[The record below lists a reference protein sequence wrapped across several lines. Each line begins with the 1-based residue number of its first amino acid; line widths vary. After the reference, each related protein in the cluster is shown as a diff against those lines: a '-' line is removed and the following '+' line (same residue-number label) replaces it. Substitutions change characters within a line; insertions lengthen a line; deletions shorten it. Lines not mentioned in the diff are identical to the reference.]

1 MANRSLN
8 LDRRHL
14 SADISSELAQ
24 GWVAC
29 DLTDMAR
36 TLPLLGFVG
45 SSGSGKTTLL
55 ETIVGSLSDR
65 GIRVAVLKH
74 AKAGFDIDGDPRKD
88 SHRLRSAGSPQ
99 VLVASRDRWALL
111 GEQVDPLEEPSLAAM
126 TALLDSRGLDAIL
139 VEGFRHERYP
149 KIEVYRPSH
158 GRPPQCWPRDPD
170 VVAVASDV
178 PLETGSVPWLDLND
192 LSTVLG
198 FVVGRLGLHQL
209 DGGPEHPAVREH
221 NRD

>member
-1 MANRSLN
+1 
-8 LDRRHL
+8 
-14 SADISSELAQ
+14 
-24 GWVAC
+24 
-29 DLTDMAR
+29 
-36 TLPLLGFVG
+36 VG

-55 ETIVGSLSDR
+55 ETIVASLSDR
-65 GIRVAVLKH
+65 GVRVAVLKH
-74 AKAGFDIDGDPRKD
+74 AKAGFDIDRDTRKD

-99 VLVASRDRWALL
+99 VLVASRDRWALM
-111 GEQVDPLEEPSLAAM
+111 GEQTDPLEEPSLAAM

-158 GRPPQCWPRDPD
+158 GRPPQCWPADPD

-192 LSTVLG
+192 LPTVLR
-198 FVVGRLGLHQL
+198 FVAGRLGLHQL
-209 DGGPEHPAVREH
+209 DGGPEHPAVQEQ

>member
-1 MANRSLN
+1 
-8 LDRRHL
+8 
-14 SADISSELAQ
+14 
-24 GWVAC
+24 
-29 DLTDMAR
+29 MAR

-55 ETIVGSLSDR
+55 ATLVASLSDR

-74 AKAGFDIDGDPRKD
+74 AKPGFDLDRDTRKD
-88 SHRLRSAGSPQ
+88 SYRLRSAGSSQ

-111 GEQVDPLEEPSLAAM
+111 GEQADPLEEPSLAAM
-126 TALLDSRGLDAIL
+126 TALLNLRGLDAIL

-158 GRPPQCWPRDPD
+158 GRPPQCWPDDPD

-178 PLETGSVPWLDLND
+178 PLETGAVPWLDLND
-192 LSTVLG
+192 PKGVLG
-198 FVVGRLGLHQL
+198 FVAGRLGLPQL
-209 DGGPEHPAVREH
+209 DDGPKQPAVQEQ

>member
-1 MANRSLN
+1 
-8 LDRRHL
+8 
-14 SADISSELAQ
+14 
-24 GWVAC
+24 
-29 DLTDMAR
+29 MAR

-55 ETIVGSLSDR
+55 ATLVASLSDR

-74 AKAGFDIDGDPRKD
+74 AKPGFDLDRDTRKD
-88 SHRLRSAGSPQ
+88 SYRLRSAGSSQ

-111 GEQVDPLEEPSLAAM
+111 GEQADPLEEPSLAAM
-126 TALLDSRGLDAIL
+126 TALLDLRGLDAIL

-158 GRPPQCWPRDPD
+158 GRSPQCWPDDPD

-178 PLETGSVPWLDLND
+178 PLETGAVPWLDLND
-192 LSTVLG
+192 PKGVLG
-198 FVVGRLGLHQL
+198 FVAGRLGLPQL
-209 DGGPEHPAVREH
+209 DDGPKQPAVQEQ